1 MHAPFHLINVGKCRV
16 FLFFFFFQK
25 NKNKSEKKAD
35 QLDFANSFTDLKE
48 NWQFQ
53 FTLVLYTFEN

>member
-1 MHAPFHLINVGKCRV
+1 MRHSTLSMLENVA
-16 FLFFFFFQK
+16 FFYSFFFFQK